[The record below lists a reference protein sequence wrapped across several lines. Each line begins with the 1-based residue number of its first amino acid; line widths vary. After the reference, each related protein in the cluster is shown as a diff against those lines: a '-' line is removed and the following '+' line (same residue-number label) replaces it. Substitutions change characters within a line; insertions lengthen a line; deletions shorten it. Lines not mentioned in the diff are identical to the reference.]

1 MRIENQKLAAEFLE
15 IFPLVMR
22 LVAADFR
29 QSRNAIN
36 PAYFRL
42 LAILSMH
49 PCTLGD
55 LAEQQAVSKPT
66 MSNTITTLEERGWV
80 ARKRE
85 SHDRRV
91 VYAEI
96 TPQGQTVLNGVHRH
110 MLERLAEILAP
121 LSEEKREALLSGLK
135 ILREVFETADVSE
148 NRDKSK

>member
-29 QSRNAIN
+29 QSRDAIN

-96 TPQGQTVLNGVHRH
+96 TRQGQTVLNGVHRH
-110 MLERLAEILAP
+110 MLERLAEILEP

-148 NRDKSK
+148 NRDQSK